1 MGLLKSGRRPATGGG
16 MRRAI
21 SLGWP
26 SISGRR
32 RCCTRCASSATL
44 TAAISSTFAV
54 SRCWH
59 LGPERA
65 SQTAQSQLRLAG
77 AFDNWYDIL
86 HWTTKKPESLLGV
99 GRRVRSEAAILQKE
113 RAMELPPSTLERM
126 SRPGDGFRLWE
137 YQLIRP
143 AFEEWRRLPERQVR
157 TFVPCWS
164 MLGRPVR
171 CQRLTDRRGA
181 DSLCA
186 G

>member
-1 MGLLKSGRRPATGGG
+1 
-16 MRRAI
+16 
-21 SLGWP
+21 
-26 SISGRR
+26 
-32 RCCTRCASSATL
+32 
-44 TAAISSTFAV
+44 
-54 SRCWH
+54 
-59 LGPERA
+59 
-65 SQTAQSQLRLAG
+65 
-77 AFDNWYDIL
+77 
-86 HWTTKKPESLLGV
+86 
-99 GRRVRSEAAILQKE
+99 
-113 RAMELPPSTLERM
+113 MELPPSTLERM